1 MTTPENIIAKAVV
14 DAQGL
19 VCPMPLLKAKQALN
33 QVDVNDIVRVLAT
46 DAGSVR
52 DFHSFA
58 DLTEHKIIDFCDNNG
73 IYTYMIKKG
82 KKI

>member
-1 MTTPENIIAKAVV
+1 MTISENFNPKITV

-19 VCPMPLLKAKQALN
+19 SCPMPLLKAKQALN
-33 QVDVNDIVRVLAT
+33 QVEADDIVCVIAS

-58 DLTEHKIIDFCDNNG
+58 DLTEHKIVDFCDENG
-73 IYTYMIKKG
+73 IYTYTIRKG
-82 KKI
+82 KLV